1 MKRVYISG
9 NTTGNDRAEVQSKFE
24 EAEKSLKDLG
34 LFPINPLKN
43 GLPNTASWDDHMVKD
58 IEMLLTCSAILL
70 LPDWNTS
77 PGARIEAFVANEKK
91 MDRLFLTDQESL

>member
-9 NTTGNDRAEVQSKFE
+9 DTTNDNREAIHSKFE

-43 GLPNTASWDDHMVKD
+43 DLPNTATWEDHMVKN
-58 IEMLLTCSAILL
+58 IELLLTCSAILL
-70 LPDWNTS
+70 LPGWSTS
-77 PGARIEAFVANEKK
+77 PGSRVEACIANAKQ
-91 MDRLFLTDQESL
+91 MDQLFLTEQD

>member
-9 NTTGNDRAEVQSKFE
+9 DTTYDNREVIHSTFE

-43 GLPNTASWDDHMVKD
+43 GLPNTATWEDHMVKN
-58 IEMLLTCSAILL
+58 IELLLTCSAILL
-70 LPDWNTS
+70 LPGWSTS
-77 PGARIEAFVANEKK
+77 PGSRIEACIANEKK
-91 MDRLFLTDQESL
+91 MDQLFLTEQE

>member
-9 NTTGNDRAEVQSKFE
+9 DTTNDNREALRSKFD

-43 GLPNTASWDDHMVKD
+43 GLPNTATWEDHMVKN
-58 IEMLLTCSAILL
+58 IELLLTCSAILL
-70 LPDWNTS
+70 LPEWSTS
-77 PGARIEAFVANEKK
+77 PGSRIEACIANEKK
-91 MDRLFLTDQESL
+91 MDQLFLTEQE

>member
-9 NTTGNDRAEVQSKFE
+9 DTTNDNREVIHSTFE

-43 GLPNTASWDDHMVKD
+43 GLPNTATWEDHMEVNNNYSVKD
-58 IEMLLTCSAILL
+58 ETIRC
-70 LPDWNTS
+70 
-77 PGARIEAFVANEKK
+77 
-91 MDRLFLTDQESL
+91 RLQ